1 MDNNGLNVFEHAF
14 CKIAGR
20 YEQSN
25 YSKSLFTIY
34 SPNTKRILFATHD
47 ELTQNCKD
55 LIGKKEKSNKYSQTF
70 LPHQKVTMDARE
82 LRSVAMSIILKQRV
96 CRMLPTPSSLH
107 NKQGFQTYPPI
118 NRRRRQTYEY
128 KEIDISAFDAL
139 FEGKLIEGI
148 PDMIP
153 SPKPTTTFTFNEKRS
168 RYRHI
173 KEREFFINCK
183 KSVSQLILYWE
194 TVWLV
199 GKDSAGRCAGWNW

>member
-1 MDNNGLNVFEHAF
+1 MLFV
-14 CKIAGR
+14 
-20 YEQSN
+20 
-25 YSKSLFTIY
+25 KS
-34 SPNTKRILFATHD
+34 PADMNRILFATHD

-82 LRSVAMSIILKQRV
+82 LRSVAMSIILKQR
-96 CRMLPTPSSLH
+96 
-107 NKQGFQTYPPI
+107 GFQTYPPI

-148 PDMIP
+148 PDMMP